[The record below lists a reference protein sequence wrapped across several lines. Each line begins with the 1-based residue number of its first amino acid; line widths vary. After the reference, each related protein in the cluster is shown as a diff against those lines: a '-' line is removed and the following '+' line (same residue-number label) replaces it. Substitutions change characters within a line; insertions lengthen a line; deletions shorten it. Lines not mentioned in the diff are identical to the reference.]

1 MKRKLEENMGVPA
14 SLLWMLAIIS
24 GISVANLYYN
34 QPLLNKISSDLQVS
48 EFVAN
53 LMPMT
58 TQIGYAIGLLF
69 IIPLGDLYKRRSI
82 IVINFLLL
90 VISMFSIAISLNMY
104 FVLIASLVTGI
115 CSVMPQIFI
124 PIVSQFSKPENK
136 ARNVGLLV
144 SGLLTG
150 ILGSRVISGIVGE
163 YCGWRSMYYIAAGM
177 MLLCIFIVMR
187 ILPDMPSNYKGTYG
201 GLMRS
206 LFTLFRDNPTIRMV
220 SARAGLAFGSFLAL
234 WACLAFKMSGEPF
247 YAGNNVIGMLGL
259 CGMAG
264 ALTASLVGSY
274 VPKWGVR
281 NLNYI
286 GGIIIIVS
294 WCIMYLFQDT
304 YLGFIIGII
313 MIDIGMQCIQI
324 SNQTC
329 ALSLAPKAS
338 NRVNTIFMTTY
349 FIGGSL
355 GTFLAGTFWHLFGW
369 EGVTGVGIC
378 MALGSLFITFC
389 TRR

>member
-1 MKRKLEENMGVPA
+1 MGVPA

-369 EGVTGVGIC
+369 EGVRGGGIC
-378 MALGSLFITFC
+378 MALGSLFIG
-389 TRR
+389 

>member
-1 MKRKLEENMGVPA
+1 MGVPA

-234 WACLAFKMSGEPF
+234 WAWQE
-247 YAGNNVIGMLGL
+247 
-259 CGMAG
+259 
-264 ALTASLVGSY
+264 
-274 VPKWGVR
+274 
-281 NLNYI
+281 
-286 GGIIIIVS
+286 
-294 WCIMYLFQDT
+294 
-304 YLGFIIGII
+304 
-313 MIDIGMQCIQI
+313 
-324 SNQTC
+324 
-329 ALSLAPKAS
+329 
-338 NRVNTIFMTTY
+338 
-349 FIGGSL
+349 
-355 GTFLAGTFWHLFGW
+355 H
-369 EGVTGVGIC
+369 
-378 MALGSLFITFC
+378 
-389 TRR
+389 